1 MIILAS
7 ASPRRKEILS
17 LICDDFKVIPAK
29 DEPLNDPSL
38 SYEESVMRI
47 ARFKAE
53 EIAKKY
59 PECTVIGADTSVLS
73 ENGFLGKPKDGED
86 AVNMLLSLSNKVHR
100 VYTATCIISPR
111 KTVTFCECTNVEFC
125 KLTREEAVEYVKS
138 GEPMDKAGAYGI
150 QGKGAKF
157 VKRIDGD
164 FYTVMG
170 LPCARLY
177 SELKKIGAI

>member
-1 MIILAS
+1 M
-7 ASPRRKEILS
+7 
-17 LICDDFKVIPAK
+17 
-29 DEPLNDPSL
+29 
-38 SYEESVMRI
+38 
-47 ARFKAE
+47 
-53 EIAKKY
+53 
-59 PECTVIGADTSVLS
+59 
-73 ENGFLGKPKDGED
+73 
-86 AVNMLLSLSNKVHR
+86 
-100 VYTATCIISPR
+100 
-111 KTVTFCECTNVEFC
+111 
-125 KLTREEAVEYVKS
+125 EYVKS